1 MNIRLKVLYQDQEV
15 KTDVTAVQV
24 EVWNDGKESIRA
36 ENVLESI
43 VIRTTPVVPIIDAT
57 IRKTRRALSS
67 IELDRTQFSRGI
79 LPLSWR
85 ILENSDGAII
95 QIVYAGSADVK
106 LDIFGTIEGQNK
118 LIQITSRTNENQGI
132 KPPSSNK
139 RRRQLLAPGIA
150 VFIFPIGGVWIF
162 RQMPGKLS
170 RFAIVALVGGNIIFY
185 IYLDTTG
192 GVFDPV
198 PPLGF

>member
-1 MNIRLKVLYQDQEV
+1 MSPGLSQQSRILRLLTNPWFGGIAAFASIIGIPLSIYLGVAGTRERQLTFYVNPVKSAVVTAGTTSALKVLYQDQEV

-36 ENVLESI
+36 ENVLEPI

-106 LDIFGTIEGQNK
+106 LDIFRN
-118 LIQITSRTNENQGI
+118 
-132 KPPSSNK
+132 
-139 RRRQLLAPGIA
+139 
-150 VFIFPIGGVWIF
+150 
-162 RQMPGKLS
+162 
-170 RFAIVALVGGNIIFY
+170 Y
-185 IYLDTTG
+185 
-192 GVFDPV
+192 
-198 PPLGF
+198 